1 MSKIEVKDLFL
12 VFGSAKRQAMKMLKE
27 GKSKQEIHRRTKC
40 TSYVAR
46 HSWAT
51 TAKEEGVAI
60 SLISE
65 SLGHTSEQITHVY
78 LASFNNNTI
87 SEVNKK
93 VISTILF
100 DKKKKRKKK

>member
-1 MSKIEVKDLFL
+1 MIGMNTPL
-12 VFGSAKRQAMKMLKE
+12 
-27 GKSKQEIHRRTKC
+27 

-65 SLGHTSEQITHVY
+65 SLGHTSEKVTHVY
-78 LASFNNNTI
+78 LASFNNNAMSKANRKVIATI
-87 SEVNKK
+87 HSDKNKK
-93 VISTILF
+93 R
-100 DKKKKRKKK
+100 RKK

>member
-40 TSYVAR
+40 TSY
-46 HSWAT
+46 
-51 TAKEEGVAI
+51 VAI